1 MLLLLPMPLFLN
13 PRLPKGWLPPPFRIT
28 FRPAKTLNFTIK
40 WVQLIVGSSFP
51 VILAQKNLLPYPGI
65 GVG

>member
-1 MLLLLPMPLFLN
+1 MISQPVYVVSIN
-13 PRLPKGWLPPPFRIT
+13 PRLPKGGGYHPLRIIS
-28 FRPAKTLNFTIK
+28 RPAKTLNFTIK

-51 VILAQKNLLPYPGI
+51 VILAQTILLPYPGV